1 MEPPHCLAGKL
12 VLTAAIVDIVLAV
25 IVTWY
30 NTIRKSDKK

>member
-30 NTIRKSDKK
+30 NTIQKSDKK